1 MAALFGG
8 ADAAGP
14 TSAGA
19 TIEILKGQG
28 FVAVRV
34 LAERD
39 GLRFVE
45 AIKKEQLSSVV
56 PRPATAESGH
66 ST

>member
-1 MAALFGG
+1 MAAIFGG
-8 ADAAGP
+8 QAS
-14 TSAGA
+14 TSAEGA
-19 TIEILKGQG
+19 TESIESLKGQG

-45 AIKKEQLSSVV
+45 AIK
-56 PRPATAESGH
+56 RNG
-66 ST
+66 